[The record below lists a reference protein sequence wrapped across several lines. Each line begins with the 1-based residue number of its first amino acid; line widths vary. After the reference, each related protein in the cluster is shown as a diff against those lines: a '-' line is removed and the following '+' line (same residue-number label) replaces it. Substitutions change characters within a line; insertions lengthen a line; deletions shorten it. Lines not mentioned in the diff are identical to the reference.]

1 MRQYNTI
8 KLILPLGVSLLGF
21 SGPSGVL
28 GPCPGLS
35 LVSVLSRSRLSSQFS
50 VLGSPAT
57 HAPGGHSRLAL
68 RLVWREFEEN
78 FWFLHVL
85 GPRIRMFW
93 RMRLN
98 LFHTLKLK
106 KIDTSLSCVC
116 VYYWLILYLHN
127 MYDIIYFF
135 LTNHAL
141 FTKAMMV
148 FSW

>member
-1 MRQYNTI
+1 MYVISCIVGCHIMRQYNTI

-68 RLVWREFEEN
+68 RLVWREFEEI
-78 FWFLHVL
+78 FLIFTRATTPDTYVL
-85 GPRIRMFW
+85 TYEVELISYV
-93 RMRLN
+93 
-98 LFHTLKLK
+98 KIK
-106 KIDTSLSCVC
+106 K
-116 VYYWLILYLHN
+116 N
-127 MYDIIYFF
+127 
-135 LTNHAL
+135 
-141 FTKAMMV
+141 
-148 FSW
+148 